1 MSLSRHP
8 QDVPL
13 HVDVVLGQVD
23 PLLHVVLRVCGAVV
37 GVNVDQVDLVTLQ
50 TQL

>member
-1 MSLSRHP
+1 MSLCWHP

-23 PLLHVVLRVCGAVV
+23 PLLHVVLRVRGAVV
-37 GVNVDQVDLVTLQ
+37 GVNVDQVDLMT
-50 TQL
+50 